1 MTKKSTKRANKPA
14 QDISVHIAFQ
24 DVNSG
29 INKLIAARTFV
40 SRDRKS
46 GSGFGF
52 GQSSTPMRG
61 LNHTDTKAIDI
72 QVKPKDR
79 ASAFEARMEAVKT
92 FLKKAKPEDRITL
105 ATNDADFLKIVN
117 ESDPAASK
125 ASRKW
130 QKFSKDLNIEVVDL
144 SGEFSAP
151 DDAFEDEGL
160 SDMDLALRHVAF
172 RVNKLTRADSGIKGY
187 VNSPASTR

>member
-29 INKLIAARTFV
+29 VNKLIAARTLV

-52 GQSSTPMRG
+52 GQSSPPMRG